1 MDIFTKEKRS
11 WIMGRIRSRNTKPE
25 IIVRSVLH
33 RLGFRFSLR
42 RKDLPAHPDIVLP
55 KHKTVVLVHGCFW
68 HRHKACRTF
77 SMPKSRKSF
86 WKDKFDNNVRRDKKN
101 KCELRKLG
109 WNVIVLWECEVIKHP
124 EKIAKRLLN
133 KLTLQREDLRTGIIQ
148 YQRSDSQPLSTYSI
162 PAKKELMR
170 IAEKRADYSHPK
182 VEPLHPQLDA
192 KTSVKLI

>member
-25 IIVRSVLH
+25 IIVRSLLH
-33 RLGFRFSLR
+33 RMGFRFSLK
-42 RKDLPAHPDIVLP
+42 RKNLPAHPDIVLP
-55 KHKTVVLVHGCFW
+55 KYKTVVLVHGCFW
-68 HRHKACRTF
+68 HRHKGCRTF
-77 SMPKSRKSF
+77 SMPKSRKRF
-86 WKDKFDNNVRRDKKN
+86 WRKKFENNVRRDKKN

-109 WNVIVLWECEVIKHP
+109 WNVIVLWECEVMKHP

-170 IAEKRADYSHPK
+170 IAEKRADYSHLP
-182 VEPLHPQLDA
+182 D
-192 KTSVKLI
+192 